1 MKMLFKWV
9 QKWWDLS
16 RATYLIPVL
25 LPVIL
30 VSLVA
35 HSHGTFDWMIFLLI
49 ILGVSFLGLGCYMI
63 NDYFDFRSGV
73 DEKKES
79 FLSWAGLNNIIYRQ
93 SNPIIDGRISPH
105 HALFVSVLFFTLSV
119 PMGVFLVL
127 KERPLVL
134 VFGITG
140 FLIAYLYSAPPF
152 DLSSHKLG
160 EIFPGIAYGPLAMMG
175 TYYTF
180 TGHLNLEVLILSLP
194 VGLYVS
200 LVRWVDAIPGYKA
213 HREVGETKLTVVLGP
228 RKAAFIVPILVASI
242 YLSIIVCIF
251 GGIIPWTMAIVLL
264 SLPLGMKVIRLAI
277 RFYDKPE
284 QYMPA
289 IPGVLKGYTSM
300 LLLMMV
306 GYELYRFI

>member
-1 MKMLFKWV
+1 MKRLFMWV

-16 RATYLIPVL
+16 RATYLIPVI

-30 VSLVA
+30 ASLVA
-35 HSHGTFDWMIFLLI
+35 HSHGAFDWTIFLLI

-79 FLSWAGLNNIIYRQ
+79 FLSWSGLNKVVYRE

-105 HALFVSVLFFTLSV
+105 HALIVSVLFFFLSV
-119 PMGVFLVL
+119 PVGILL
-127 KERPLVL
+127 ILQERPLVL
-134 VFGITG
+134 IFGITG

-160 EIFPGIAYGPLAMMG
+160 EIFPGIAYGPVAMVG
-175 TYYTF
+175 THYTF
-180 TGHLNLEVLILSLP
+180 TGHLGLEALILSLP

-213 HREVGETKLTVVLGP
+213 HKEVGERKLTVVLGP
-228 RKAAFIVPILVASI
+228 RKAAFVVPILVAFI
-242 YLSIIVCIF
+242 YLSIIVCILS
-251 GGIIPWTMAIVLL
+251 GNMPWTLAIVLL
-264 SLPLGMKVIRLAI
+264 SLPLAIKVILLVI
-277 RFYDKPE
+277 RFYNKPE
-284 QYMPA
+284 NYMPA

-300 LLLMMV
+300 LLLMMA
-306 GYELYRFI
+306 GYILHRFL